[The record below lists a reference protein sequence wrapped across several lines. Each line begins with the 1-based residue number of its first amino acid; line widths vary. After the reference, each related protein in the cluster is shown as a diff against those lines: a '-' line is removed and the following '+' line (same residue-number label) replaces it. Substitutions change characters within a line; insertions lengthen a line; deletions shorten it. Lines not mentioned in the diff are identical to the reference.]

1 MAMFFRLETEI
12 KHYLVKKIVN
22 PNDRRRY
29 TIMYIVNE
37 FKMTNTICEK
47 KSGLPTASTKP
58 LSYQSTDRIK
68 AGIWKIIIQCIFV
81 VTIMPME

>member
-12 KHYLVKKIVN
+12 KHYLLKKLSTQMIVEG
-22 PNDRRRY
+22 
-29 TIMYIVNE
+29 ILVFIVNE

-58 LSYQSTDRIK
+58 LLYQSTDRIK
-68 AGIWKIIIQCIFV
+68 AGIWKINIQCIFV
-81 VTIMPME
+81 VTIMPMG